1 MSFYYYYTLCML
13 QFLHWNAI
21 VVETRTAIERNVLRH
36 QNSVKNMQMHACQ
49 WFGGKVRNSGCFMVF
64 DKFTKWSLICCICCC
79 TGYRTTLN
87 MVLFM
92 VGYISNIY
100 SHLVRMSW

>member
-49 WFGGKVRNSGCFMVF
+49 
-64 DKFTKWSLICCICCC
+64 
-79 TGYRTTLN
+79 
-87 MVLFM
+87 
-92 VGYISNIY
+92 
-100 SHLVRMSW
+100 